1 MKKREDV
8 TKYLKSNL
16 VFSFLISIA
25 NKCLIINIMRIFY
38 FLLLITTLCFN
49 KN

>member
-1 MKKREDV
+1 MKKRKDV
-8 TKYLKSNL
+8 TKYLKSNR

-38 FLLLITTLCFN
+38 FVIINN
-49 KN
+49 KIMFQ